1 MRFDLDFRPKWP
13 APHLSSPSSLGC
25 WIRLDCSE
33 QVPDG
38 YADRRGLLFN
48 LVNGHRITQT
58 LFVENTLKAGRESF
72 TRLHHLYA
80 YGRKEHQEGEYLQ
93 LEEYA
98 PAFLSWATNYL
109 SRDPAFIISAGSS
122 LDGEIIQKIDTQT
135 SIARKKQEQQK
146 TQMFSNE
153 KYELQSFDG
162 KPVVVH
168 LNGTVKLTKRLP
180 QKPLRFHINS

>member
-1 MRFDLDFRPKWP
+1 M
-13 APHLSSPSSLGC
+13 AC
-25 WIRLDCSE
+25 
-33 QVPDG
+33 
-38 YADRRGLLFN
+38 A
-48 LVNGHRITQT
+48 
-58 LFVENTLKAGRESF
+58 ASF
-72 TRLHHLYA
+72 FTFITRLLDSSRLQRASTRWPCRSTRYSQRGSRKIHKATPLTEIYD
-80 YGRKEHQEGEYLQ
+80 YRRKEHQEGEYLQ
-93 LEEYA
+93 REEYA
-98 PAFLSWATNYL
+98 PAFLSWATKYL

-180 QKPLRFHINS
+180 QKPLRFHMNS